1 LEHYKNQ
8 ANGLGN
14 HNKAN
19 AKNRNA
25 SVNNSMAMMTPSRK
39 DKLAPQ
45 DILASARSVRHTR
58 GLSSNRSSCQ
68 PNHLANANH
77 LAIREQSNIDM
88 NDSFIFKESPEKE
101 QPQIEKSKDEYVQ
114 ATEFLNVEVVE
125 EKDEA
130 ISELTAKYN
139 AAIKEIANL

>member
-1 LEHYKNQ
+1 V
-8 ANGLGN
+8 NGLGN
-14 HNKAN
+14 HSKPN

-25 SVNNSMAMMTPSRK
+25 SANNSMMMMTPNRK
-39 DKLAPQ
+39 DKLASQ
-45 DILASARSVRHTR
+45 DIMASARSARHTR

-68 PNHLANANH
+68 PNHLANANQ

-101 QPQIEKSKDEYVQ
+101 QLQMVKNKDEYVQ
-114 ATEFLNVEVVE
+114 ATEFLNANMVE

-130 ISELTAKYN
+130 ISELTAKY
-139 AAIKEIANL
+139 